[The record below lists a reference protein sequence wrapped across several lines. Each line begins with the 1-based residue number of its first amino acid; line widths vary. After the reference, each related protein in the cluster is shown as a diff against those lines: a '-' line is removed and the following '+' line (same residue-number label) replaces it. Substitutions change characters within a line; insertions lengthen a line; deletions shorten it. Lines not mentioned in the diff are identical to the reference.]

1 MKFVFMNDK
10 ERYNHILRHYDE
22 LVAEYTKFKDECD
35 LQLKESLWKKC
46 VYMDLFQI
54 GEHFNK
60 FSKPLQAKINAK
72 DVRGIVDIR
81 NKIGHAYFS
90 VDPDIIEYAIE
101 IECPRLIAKLKELF
115 E

>member
-1 MKFVFMNDK
+1 MNDK
-10 ERYNHILRHYDE
+10 ERYNHIIRHYEE
-22 LVAEYTKFKDECD
+22 L
-35 LQLKESLWKKC
+35 LKEYPKMKEEKDFSTKETLWKKC

-60 FSKPLQAKINAK
+60 FSKQIQAKIDSK

-101 IECPRLIAKLKELF
+101 NECPRLIAKLKELF

>member
-1 MKFVFMNDK
+1 
-10 ERYNHILRHYDE
+10 
-22 LVAEYTKFKDECD
+22 
-35 LQLKESLWKKC
+35 
-46 VYMDLFQI
+46 MDLFQR

-60 FSKPLQAKINAK
+60 FSKQVQSKIDSK
-72 DVRGIVDIR
+72 EVRGIVDIR

-101 IECPRLIAKLKELF
+101 NECPRLIAKLKELF

>member
-1 MKFVFMNDK
+1 MNDK
-10 ERYNHILRHYDE
+10 ERYNHILKHYEE
-22 LVAEYTKFKDECD
+22 LLTEWPLMK
-35 LQLKESLWKKC
+35 KETNPVKKENFWKKC

-60 FSKPLQAKINAK
+60 FSKSVQEKINLV

-90 VDPDIIEYAIE
+90 VDPDIIEYSIE
-101 IECPRLIAKLKELF
+101 NECPRLIAKLKELF

>member
-1 MKFVFMNDK
+1 MNDK
-10 ERYNHILRHYDE
+10 ERYNHILKHYE
-22 LVAEYTKFKDECD
+22 GL
-35 LQLKESLWKKC
+35 LKEWPEMKKETDPVKKENFWKKC

-60 FSKPLQAKINAK
+60 FSKPIQIKIGK
-72 DVRGIVDIR
+72 IDVRGIVDIR

-101 IECPRLIAKLKELF
+101 NECPRLIAKLKELF